1 MLGTYIFFL
10 ICSTENGKVSSL
22 NVIALE
28 YDNSNSDVEEVEVDT
43 NKTEDQNTV
52 AISEKQT
59 LQQYRTIEENVLSS
73 CEEIDSEDDSS
84 SSCNSSSSSST
95 NSDDSSNSDNDSDDN
110 TSTNNNK
117 YYYISTRIKLS
128 YIHLIFFFNG
138 NDKRMIYF

>member
-1 MLGTYIFFL
+1 MLGTYIFFF

-43 NKTEDQNTV
+43 NKTEDQNAV
-52 AISEKQT
+52 AIPEKQT

-84 SSCNSSSSSST
+84 SSSSSST

-110 TSTNNNK
+110 TSANNNK

-128 YIHLIFFFNG
+128 YIHLIFFF
-138 NDKRMIYF
+138 